1 MDWSVAN
8 VLVEIGLHP
17 EDFYDSVLTAITKK
31 PCFDIFKFDDFL
43 HSVYGYYEEQGK
55 SMADILHEHCPE
67 QEQRLKALFG
77 VEDAAKIK

>member
-8 VLVEIGLHP
+8 VLVEIGLNP
-17 EDFYDSVLTAITKK
+17 KDFYDNVLTVAVKK

-43 HSVYGYYEEQGK
+43 HSVYGDYEEQGK
-55 SMADILHEHCPE
+55 SMADVLHEHYPA

-77 VEDAAKIK
+77 VEKWINSL